1 MKSQKLK
8 ENIES
13 LTHGQLVEV
22 ISGLYELGNKEL
34 RDAIEQSISSYDP
47 KALSKNLSKQL
58 SAIKRSK
65 KFIDYKQSFEFSRKL
80 DGINQGISQL
90 LSLSPELA
98 LTVCKQFIALDNA
111 IFERID
117 DSGGSV
123 SGSFMETFSLLG
135 KAFVELQ
142 PPPKEVAEYLLET
155 FLDDDHG
162 VRGYI
167 LDHCKP
173 ALKGSVGIELKKLL
187 DAADVVDYMKDS
199 ALKTLADAQGDVDE
213 FIKVLQQESKAV
225 SDRDIIDVA
234 KRLNNAFRSEE
245 AIKWLNKIPKT
256 SHFRR
261 EKYRLLVEAYRLEG
275 DEAKCRSLI
284 WNEFQRMLQYDDYI
298 NWLKYVDEDQCT
310 EGRMKAEQVA
320 LHYPSPIAALIFL
333 EAIGSYD
340 KAEQM
345 VLDLVQKGELTCVNQ
360 SAIRKISTSLASHS
374 KYLAATLLRR
384 ELVEDVLT
392 RAVSKYYKYGISD
405 LKKAKDFS
413 EHVQDWQTLPNHEEF
428 VESIYGWYDRS
439 GRKRNLGY
447 RNDIPIS

>member
-13 LTHGQLVEV
+13 LTHNQLVEV
-22 ISGLYELGNKEL
+22 IAGIYDLGNKEL
-34 RDAIEQSISSYDP
+34 RDAIEQSISAYDP
-47 KALSKNLSKQL
+47 KALSKNLSKQI

-65 KFIDYKQSFEFSRKL
+65 KFIDYKQSYELSRKL

-98 LTVCKQFIALDNA
+98 LTVCKQLIALDNA
-111 IFERID
+111 IFERVD

-135 KAFVELQ
+135 KSFVELQ

-155 FLDDDHG
+155 FLEDDYG

-167 LDHCKP
+167 LDQCKP

-187 DAADVVDYMKDS
+187 DSADVEGYMKDS
-199 ALKTLADAQGDVDE
+199 ALKTLADAQGDVDG
-213 FIKVLQQESKAV
+213 FIKVLQQENKTV
-225 SDRDIIDVA
+225 PDRDLIEVA
-234 KRLNNAFRSEE
+234 QRLNNAFRSEE
-245 AIKWLNKIPKT
+245 SIKWLNRIPES
-256 SHFRR
+256 SHHKRDKF
-261 EKYRLLVEAYRLEG
+261 RLLVDAYRLEG

-284 WNEFQRMLQYDDYI
+284 WDEFQRMLQYDDYI
-298 NWLKYVDEDQCT
+298 NWLKYVDEDQRK

-320 LHYPSPIAALIFL
+320 LQYPSPIAALIFL
-333 EAIGSYD
+333 DAIGSYD
-340 KAEQM
+340 KAEKM
-345 VLDLVQKGELTCVNQ
+345 VLELVQRGGLTCVNQ
-360 SAIRKISTSLASHS
+360 SAIRKLSTSLASHS

-413 EHVQDWQTLPNHEEF
+413 EHVQDWESLPNHEEF
-428 VESIYGWYDRS
+428 VKSIHQQHQ
-439 GRKRNLGY
+439 RKH
-447 RNDIPIS
+447 SFWSQVETT